1 MKLFMYER
9 YQLYKTKLVDITD
22 NTYLKISNCRGDI
35 QIFYLEEM
43 LVMDCL
49 VETDDQHNEYQSV
62 IYRGKIKIDEASD
75 IKKETYFFK
84 YIPVKEQW
92 YICGDISGLFNK
104 NIYTF
109 LAIDLK

>member
-35 QIFYLEEM
+35 QTFYLEEM

-49 VETDDQHNEYQSV
+49 VEIDDQHNEYQSV
-62 IYRGKIKIDEASD
+62 IYRGKIKIEEASD
-75 IKKETYFFK
+75 VKKETCFFK
-84 YIPVKEQW
+84 YVPVKEQW
-92 YICGDISGLFNK
+92 YICGDISELLKDVDEPGL
-104 NIYTF
+104 
-109 LAIDLK
+109 

>member
-35 QIFYLEEM
+35 QTFYLEEM

-84 YIPVKEQW
+84 YVPVEEQW
-92 YICGDISGLFNK
+92 YICGDISELLKDIDEPGL
-104 NIYTF
+104 
-109 LAIDLK
+109 